1 MNIERALVL
10 APHTDDGEFGCGGT
24 IVKLIEQGADV
35 CYVAF
40 SAAEKSVPKEFP
52 NDILRKEVKEA
63 TQVMGIPP
71 QNLIILNY
79 EVRDFPL
86 YRQEILEDLVKFQR
100 EIKPDLVLLPSLH
113 DIHQDH
119 MTIAQEGLRAF
130 KTTTMLGYELPWNN
144 LTFNTTSFVFLQD
157 VHIRGKVEAL
167 HCYESQRSR
176 RYASEDFIY
185 SLARTR
191 GTQIGAE
198 FAEAFEVIR
207 WVLDGRL

>member
-1 MNIERALVL
+1 MFQRVLIL

-24 IVKLIEQGADV
+24 IAKLIDQGSEV
-35 CYVAF
+35 YYVAF

-52 NDILRKEVKEA
+52 NSILRQEVKEA
-63 TQVMGIPP
+63 TQVLGIPP
-71 QNLIILNY
+71 QNLIIFDY

-86 YRQEILEDLVKFQR
+86 HRQEILEDLVQFQR

-119 MTIAQEGLRAF
+119 TTIAREGLRAF
-130 KTTTMLGYELPWNN
+130 KTTSMLGYELPWNN
-144 LTFNTTSFVFLQD
+144 LTFNTTSFVFLENCH
-157 VHIRGKVEAL
+157 VRRKVEAL
-167 HCYESQRSR
+167 HCYESQRWR
-176 RYASEDFIY
+176 RYASEEFIY

-198 FAEAFEVIR
+198 YAEAFEVIR
-207 WVLDGRL
+207 WIFNGQL